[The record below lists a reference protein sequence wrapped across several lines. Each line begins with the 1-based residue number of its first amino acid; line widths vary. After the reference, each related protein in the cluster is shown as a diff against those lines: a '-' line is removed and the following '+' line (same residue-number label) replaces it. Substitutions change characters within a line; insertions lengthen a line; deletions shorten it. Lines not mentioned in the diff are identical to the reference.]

1 MLPDALD
8 VLRKAIQDG
17 DRHAALA
24 LLKLAR
30 VGEVDFAEIGPTDAD
45 RVQTDQLRQQPR
57 VRTPE
62 RLAELV
68 EIALKSRPVQA
79 HEDRDVSL
87 GAGASSTAN
96 P

>member
-1 MLPDALD
+1 

-45 RVQTDQLRQQPR
+45 RC
-57 VRTPE
+57 
-62 RLAELV
+62 
-68 EIALKSRPVQA
+68 RPI
-79 HEDRDVSL
+79 SF
-87 GAGASSTAN
+87 GISGG
-96 P
+96 